1 MAYYLLLEF
10 KDAGLILDNKNS
22 RPNGGWKHALNE
34 FGVNSNIPSRNID
47 YDTPIGVSQ
56 VSNMLHVMFGLAPKP
71 TYRRSAI
78 ERNEQIY
85 EIAKKARIRYYEA
98 CDEDI
103 YDKSE
108 VLSTAKYQVNSHRI
122 PKARIGDKVYLGVY
136 SWSYLSKWL
145 TKRADEEFT
154 SELFSVLSDV
164 LECDDVRKRYMF
176 EDAVLEL
183 QKLYDEEIG
192 CYNDERLIDLFDKY
206 GEKKITNFIGSHYA
220 YLLFGRPH
228 NSSMEKSYNTTY
240 SYPTPVLINSGIGQ
254 RVARLSGEILVE
266 IDDESLIE
274 RLHKVGILPTLL
286 DGGIVTVM
294 SLEKWKPDPIDY
306 ARFKEISEQH
316 IPEDSDK
323 Q

>member
-34 FGVNSNIPSRNID
+34 FGVNSNVPSRNID

-56 VSNMLHVMFGLAPKP
+56 VSNMLHAMFGLAPKP

-85 EIAKKARIRYYEA
+85 EIAKKARIRYYDA
-98 CDEDI
+98 CNEDI
-103 YDKSE
+103 YEKSE
-108 VLSTAKYQVNSHRI
+108 VLSSAKYQVDSHRT
-122 PKARIGDKVYLGVY
+122 PRARIGDKVYLGVY

-154 SELFSVLSDV
+154 SELFSVLSEV
-164 LECDDVRKRYMF
+164 LGCNDIRKKYMF

-183 QKLYDEEIG
+183 RKHYD
-192 CYNDERLIDLFDKY
+192 DDAMVDFFDKH
-206 GEKKITNFIGSHYA
+206 GEKKIVNFIGSHYS
-220 YLLFGRPH
+220 YLLFGKPH
-228 NSSMEKSYNTTY
+228 NGSMEVSSNTSYKT
-240 SYPTPVLINSGIGQ
+240 PTPLLIDRGVSQ
-254 RVARLSGEILVE
+254 RVAKLSGEILVE
-266 IDDESLIE
+266 IDDENLID